1 MLLGR
6 TVVVGITGG
15 VAAHYLPELIG
26 QLRFR
31 HMASVYV
38 AMTPAATHFVTPLTV
53 AASTGGPVWT
63 DIFADAERDPLG
75 HIHLA
80 RLADLVLIAPATFDF
95 IGKVAAG
102 LADDPVTLLLA
113 ATTAPV
119 LLAPAMHDT
128 MWANPLL
135 QRNLATLQSIGY
147 QVVPPETG
155 LQATGDVG
163 MGRIASISTILTA
176 LNNLSETL
184 PRPSQE

>member
-63 DIFADAERDPLG
+63 DIFAC
-75 HIHLA
+75 
-80 RLADLVLIAPATFDF
+80 
-95 IGKVAAG
+95 
-102 LADDPVTLLLA
+102 
-113 ATTAPV
+113 
-119 LLAPAMHDT
+119 
-128 MWANPLL
+128 
-135 QRNLATLQSIGY
+135 
-147 QVVPPETG
+147 
-155 LQATGDVG
+155 
-163 MGRIASISTILTA
+163 
-176 LNNLSETL
+176 
-184 PRPSQE
+184 